1 MKDLKELQ
9 GALADVSTQ
18 MRSLHETIG
27 DQAWTEEQRSK
38 WDDLKSKHDHVR
50 SQIAREEEL
59 RSIDQKFVEDT
70 DEREDRGEET
80 DGELRT
86 ENLFDMFMRKG
97 VQEMNAEQ
105 RAALKELRAQGGD
118 TDSKGGYTV
127 PTEMLNK
134 VHESMKAYGGIA
146 SIAEIMNTS
155 TGALIEWPT
164 IDGTAIEGELLGE
177 NATATEQDETFGTEN
192 VGAKKISSKIIRISN
207 ELLLD
212 SGIDMQSLLA
222 RRIAQR
228 IGRTEARLLIKGTG
242 AGSPLQP
249 KGIEASTTAGATGKT
264 TLKLVTEDI
273 NALVHSVDPAY
284 RGSPKAALA
293 FNDATLQIM
302 EDMSDLNGRPLW
314 LPEIAGVA
322 PSTILNRRYVVDQGI
337 DDIGVGKKFM
347 FFGDWSAFIIRRVNY
362 MVLKRLVERYAEYD
376 QTGFLAFHRFDCVL
390 EDTAAIKHLL
400 GK

>member
-1 MKDLKELQ
+1 MKDLKELK
-9 GALADVSTQ
+9 GALVEVSAE
-18 MRSLHETIG
+18 MRKLHDNIG
-27 DQAWTEEQRSK
+27 EAQWSDEQRSQ
-38 WDDLKSKHDHVR
+38 WDTLKTKHDHVR

-59 RSIDQKFVEDT
+59 RSMDQQFVEDT
-70 DEREDRGEET
+70 DNQEHRSEEH
-80 DGELRT
+80 DGEQRT
-86 ENLFDMFMRKG
+86 ENLFDMFVRKG
-97 VQEMNAEQ
+97 VSEMNAEQ
-105 RAALKELRAQGGD
+105 RAALRELRAQGTD

-127 PTEMLNK
+127 PTDMLNK

-146 SIAEIMNTS
+146 SLAEILNTS
-155 TGALIEWPT
+155 TGATIEWPT

-177 NATATEQDETFGTEN
+177 NSAATEQDETFGSES

-242 AGSPLQP
+242 AGTPLQP
-249 KGIEASTTAGATGKT
+249 KGLEASTSAGATGKT
-264 TLKLVTEDI
+264 TLKLVHEDV
-273 NALVHSVDPAY
+273 NALIHSIDPAY
-284 RGSPKAALA
+284 RESPKTALA
-293 FNDATLQIM
+293 FNDATLKMM
-302 EDMSDLNGRPLW
+302 EDLTDTTGRPLW
-314 LPEIAGVA
+314 LPEVAGLA

-347 FFGDWSAFIIRRVNY
+347 FFGDWSSFIIRRVNY

-390 EDTAAIKHLL
+390 EDTAAVKHLL